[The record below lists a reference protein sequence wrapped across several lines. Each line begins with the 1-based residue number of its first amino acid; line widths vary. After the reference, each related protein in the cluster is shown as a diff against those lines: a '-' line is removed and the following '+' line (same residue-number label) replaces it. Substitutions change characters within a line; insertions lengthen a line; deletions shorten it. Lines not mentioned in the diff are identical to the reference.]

1 MINALTRAAKLGT
14 LLAVAIFATAAGAQ
28 APSQAQRDAIKSQC
42 RGDYMAHCS
51 SVPPG
56 GAESLQCLQKNMSS
70 LSAGCASAV
79 KAVEPPR
86 RAQGGDGSRSCARE
100 GVRAGGRQDG
110 VGTCRADHGQAR
122 RPDGGAEGRRDSCA
136 SAAAKRCADFR
147 DPQRLPLG
155 LSKGL
160 RRGPDRR
167 RACAAMSGKEQGK
180 VVGGLWTG
188 GQRGKRRHC
197 RAGGKRRNRGC
208 AGGDRCAGGAC
219 RDRAA
224 ADAAA
229 RGVAGRPL
237 GLRRRRPLDLRQR
250 RAWRRPHRAVP
261 RNQCGIAVAGLQGSA
276 RAIRSA
282 IAPRTFRSQTH

>member
-1 MINALTRAAKLGT
+1 
-14 LLAVAIFATAAGAQ
+14 
-28 APSQAQRDAIKSQC
+28 
-42 RGDYMAHCS
+42 MAHCS

-56 GAESLQCLQKNMSS
+56 GAESLQCPQKNMSS

-79 KAVEPPR
+79 KAVEPP
-86 RAQGGDGSRSCARE
+86 AA
-100 GVRAGGRQDG
+100 
-110 VGTCRADHGQAR
+110 
-122 RPDGGAEGRRDSCA
+122 PKAETA
-136 SAAAKRCADFR
+136 PAPAPAKETAPAAAKTESAPAAATTAKPAAPTAAPNAAATAAPAQQPSGAQISAIRSACRSDYPKVCAGV
-147 DPQRLPLG
+147 PTG
-155 LSKGL
+155 GA
-160 RRGPDRR
+160 
-167 RACAAMSGKEQGK
+167 ACAAMPGQEHGK

-188 GQRGKRRHC
+188 GQRGKRRHF

-237 GLRRRRPLDLRQR
+237 GLRRRRPVDLRQR